1 MWELIWISSATL
13 WILQLLS
20 HYYLPK
26 AKIAILLFR
35 KQFQRL
41 PVTKKAFCSCF
52 LLTLEFFP
60 WDVKSGV
67 WRQKSGVYF
76 DETEV
81 RVFSKKNAV
90 SQYFLV
96 VFLVTK
102 RNLANHPICHFEYD
116 LYAQNYS
123 HDKWRNLV
131 LHTLIQLNFFLFT
144 SLRFPF
150 QLFFSIENWKLALSL
165 HI

>member
-13 WILQLLS
+13 WIPQLLTQ
-20 HYYLPK
+20 YYLPK

-102 RNLANHPICHFEYD
+102 KKSGKSSYLSFWVWFICTE
-116 LYAQNYS
+116 LQSWQMEESCTTYS
-123 HDKWRNLV
+123 HSAK
-131 LHTLIQLNFFLFT
+131 FFLVYIPQISFST
-144 SLRFPF
+144 
-150 QLFFSIENWKLALSL
+150 LF
-165 HI
+165 